1 MADITKKTTFLSR
14 EEQTIIE
21 ELISRI
27 GATKEVASILEEV
40 HTLQKSHTEKTSAV
54 FMAELYGIEA
64 LCYRYTHSHN
74 EADQCFVRCLELFTA
89 HGIYHQRFFK
99 YYHYLVCT
107 NLDKPDRM
115 RAKEYV
121 LQGLNIA
128 YDSQNSDGIAIM
140 ENTIA
145 IFFRINSQ
153 PEESI
158 THLEKALHYG
168 KSEQTRVTTYLEL
181 GSMHKM
187 LKKFDEA
194 INYYSIAENLILS
207 LPALHYLR
215 PYVYM
220 QLSGI
225 EEHLNHYD
233 QCLHYIEKGLQCAKS
248 TDYYI
253 NPSEIFSM
261 LCIKFRATIKSD
273 NLQECGKILD
283 ECIELY
289 NQTEN
294 LSISSSIVI
303 HEMQSLL
310 HEKMG
315 NYKQA
320 LDFYKQYSTLQLK
333 DEHAAAQ
340 KGTNALKTELIIREQ
355 KKEKEILERE
365 LLLKNSQLKDIVGV
379 IAKKNE
385 EIAQVLSLVQSIDAQ
400 QSTQAGLH
408 KKVAHIGQ
416 KLHKALNSQESW
428 NVFDMQFSSLHPD
441 FTKKLL
447 ELCPQLSKTELRLC
461 CLLRAD
467 LSTKSI
473 ASLMHLENET
483 IDQYRHRLRRK
494 LKLPPR
500 TDLNVFMQSL

>member
-1 MADITKKTTFLSR
+1 MNDITVKESLLSR

-21 ELISRI
+21 ELIARI
-27 GATKEVASILEEV
+27 DTTEEAVSILKEV
-40 HTLQKSHTEKTSAV
+40 HTLQQSHTKKNSAV

-64 LCYRYTHSHN
+64 LCYRYTYRHD
-74 EADQCFVRCLELFTA
+74 EADQCFVRCLELLIA
-89 HGIYHQRFFK
+89 HGIYHGRFFK
-99 YYHYLVCT
+99 YYHHLVCT

-115 RAKEYV
+115 RAKEFA
-121 LQGLNIA
+121 LKGLNIA
-128 YDSQNSDGIAIM
+128 YDLHNEDGIAIM

-158 THLEKALHYG
+158 PHLEKALHYG
-168 KSEQTRVTTYLEL
+168 KSEHARVTTYLEL
-181 GSMHKM
+181 GSTHKI
-187 LKKFDEA
+187 LENYDEA
-194 INYYSIAENLILS
+194 KNFYSLAEKLILS
-207 LPALHYLR
+207 SPTLHYLL
-215 PYVYM
+215 PYLYM
-220 QLSGI
+220 QLAGI
-225 EEHLNHYD
+225 EEKLNCD
-233 QCLHYIEKGLQCAKS
+233 EQCLYYIEKGLQYAKHS
-248 TDYYI
+248 YNYT
-253 NPSEIFSM
+253 NPSTIFSM
-261 LCIKFRATIKSD
+261 LCIKFRAIIKSD
-273 NLQECGKILD
+273 NLPECSQILD
-283 ECIELY
+283 ECMAIY
-289 NQTEN
+289 NQTEH
-294 LSISSSIVI
+294 LSIASSIAI
-303 HEMQSLL
+303 YEMQSLL

-340 KGTNALKTELIIREQ
+340 KGTNELKTELAVREQ
-355 KKEKEILERE
+355 QKEKETLERE

-467 LSTKSI
+467 LGTKSI